1 MQLHELLLIAV
12 GLSMDAFAVSIA
24 KGLSMR
30 KVLAYEAA
38 IVGFWFGFFQFLM
51 PLIGAFLGAKF
62 LGQIEAVDHWIA
74 FGILA
79 VVGGNMIREAIT
91 EGKQKTLEASVA
103 EEQEKSVSKVQP
115 EADLRFHTMLLLAIA
130 TSIDALAVGITFG
143 LLHVRIVPAA
153 VFIGC
158 VTFVISVCGVYV
170 GKAFG
175 TRFQKSAAIAGGIV
189 LIGIGVKILLE
200 HLGIIA

>member
-12 GLSMDAFAVSIA
+12 GLSMDAFAVSVA

-38 IVGFWFGFFQFLM
+38 IVGLWFGFFQFLM
-51 PLIGAFLGAKF
+51 PLVGAVLGSRF

-91 EGKQKTLEASVA
+91 EGKQKTPEAPIGKTQ
-103 EEQEKSVSKVQP
+103 EELVSKTHS
-115 EADLRFHTMLLLAIA
+115 EADLRFRTMLLLAIA

-143 LLHVRIVPAA
+143 LLHVRIVPAS
-153 VFIGC
+153 VIIGC
-158 VTFVISVCGVYV
+158 VTFGISFGGVYA
-170 GKAFG
+170 G
-175 TRFQKSAAIAGGIV
+175 RFLGDKVKKGAAVAGGVV

-200 HLGIIA
+200 HLGVFA